1 MEVAHL
7 SSNRIRKKEKVFA
20 KRNKVN
26 EEETKEETETRLSQQ
41 LQPLPWYYRYSSV
54 SKTLLHLA
62 TMLLNVAHLSN
73 ALDSARDSF

>member
-1 MEVAHL
+1 M
-7 SSNRIRKKEKVFA
+7 S
-20 KRNKVN
+20 
-26 EEETKEETETRLSQQ
+26 EEEIKEETETRLSQQ

-73 ALDSARDSF
+73 ALDSARDSFNEAVTFPTWTIFHFK